1 MSTCIARR
9 SLSLNGTGY
18 LDGTARQRGAIGLLL
33 MVMIGL
39 SIGLLIIGYA
49 RNVSGSDVVDPRT
62 ILALSKAREALLG
75 YATTYR
81 DTHTGEGF
89 GYFPCPDMGSGTEG
103 QAASA
108 CGATD
113 VTVIGRLP
121 WKTLDLAPLR
131 DASGECLWYAVSGNY
146 KNNPKTNDLV
156 NHDTNGLIEVMAAD
170 GSGFIAG
177 ATPPQ
182 RAVAVVFAPGAIL
195 PGQDRTLAAT
205 NPPAIC
211 GGNYDPAN
219 YLDTDAASSIDNA
232 AAAIAAHALSRFIA
246 AEHSDVTASASD
258 AFNDQLM
265 PILPDELFARHVK
278 RRTDFEGFITD
289 PLTGMLRRS
298 ADCLAA
304 FGRSN
309 DFGLV
314 YKQLPWAAPLDVG
327 TFGSAAQY
335 SDSTNALSGRLPRDV
350 PLSAGAAPF
359 PTSIYAAT
367 PMLDESRCAGWN
379 SVDEFWNKWQDHLF
393 YAVGRAHRPKA
404 GIAFMNNPCNIDEC
418 IDVQDPD
425 NIKTNMAAVV
435 IFSGERLPGQDR
447 NNSANPSYVSTD
459 KADPANYLEGA
470 NVAAIQTNP
479 TGGSSPNRLFSK
491 IASNDTIM
499 CLRSL
504 PGALGTE
511 LFVDPTCGATARCV
525 TDGGLLAGYRAGATN
540 NCRVGTSGIAAACK
554 AIARDIDINNCPG
567 NGTTFDSSGQPYSCE
582 RGARDFMSYE
592 CLQGFASARCQLAH
606 TALIN
611 CQ

>member
-1 MSTCIARR
+1 MCNCVAKR
-9 SLSLNGTGY
+9 SDGSGCLSLAT
-18 LDGTARQRGAIGLLL
+18 RQRGAIGLVL

-39 SIGLLIIGYA
+39 LIGLLIIGFA
-49 RNVSGSDVVDPRT
+49 RNVSGNDVVDPRT
-62 ILALSKAREALLG
+62 IAALSKAREALLG

-103 QAASA
+103 QAATA

-156 NHDTNGLIEVMAAD
+156 NNDTNGLIEVMAAD

-182 RAVAVVFAPGAIL
+182 RAVAVIFAAGAIL
-195 PGQDRTLAAT
+195 PGQDRTLAT
-205 NPPAIC
+205 SNPPVVC
-211 GGNYDPAN
+211 GGNYNAAN
-219 YLDTDAASSIDNA
+219 YLDSDAASSIDNGA
-232 AAAIAAHALSRFIA
+232 AASTAHALSRFIA

-265 PILPDELFARHVK
+265 PILTEELFARHIE

-289 PLTGMLRRS
+289 PLTGMLRKS

-304 FGRSN
+304 YGRSN
-309 DFGLV
+309 DFGTDF
-314 YKQLPWAAPLDVG
+314 KQLPWAAPLDLG
-327 TFGSAAQY
+327 TFGSAGQY
-335 SDSTNALSGRLPRDV
+335 SDSVDRFLSGRLPSGV
-350 PLSAGAAPF
+350 PLSASANPF

-379 SVDEFWNKWQDHLF
+379 GVDEFWDKWQDHLF
-393 YAVGRAHRPKA
+393 YAVGRAHRPNTPFA
-404 GIAFMNNPCNIDEC
+404 AFNNPCSFGEC
-418 IDVQDPD
+418 INVQDPD
-425 NIKTNMAAVV
+425 GTKTNMAAVV
-435 IFSGERLPGQDR
+435 VFSGDRQTGQNR
-447 NNSANPSYVSTD
+447 NNNANPSYASAN

-470 NVAAIQTNP
+470 NVTAIQTNP
-479 TGGSSPNRLFSK
+479 TSPASPNRLFSK
-491 IASNDTIM
+491 TAGNDTIM
-499 CLRSL
+499 CLRSI
-504 PGALGTE
+504 PAGAVTE
-511 LFVDPTCGATARCV
+511 LFVDPTCGASGRCV

-540 NCRVGTSGIAAACK
+540 NCRVGTSGIAAACE
-554 AIARDIDINNCPG
+554 AIARDININNCPG
-567 NGTTFDSSGQPYSCE
+567 NGTTFDSSGRPYSCE
-582 RGARDFMSYE
+582 RGARDFVSFE
-592 CLQGFASARCQLAH
+592 CLQGFASARCQLAY